1 MRSISSTL
9 VGLSVAAGFWACS
22 STSEYKTD
30 PLQELDAVNGA
41 GPASGVGPTTTSSTT
56 TTGASTSTTSPVSGV
71 TNGTTAGSQAASA
84 VGTTGSASTTGTAGA
99 VGGVGGMTSS
109 GAGGSTGG
117 GNCTDIPPDD
127 RETCATWAEW
137 GECGAEWLAEFCHA
151 SCDRCTDQTSGGSSQ
166 TSGGGTSNAAAN
178 NGVTNGTTTANATTS
193 ATGSSTTGQL
203 GNDNPWGDV
212 NGGQN
217 GWASRYWDCC
227 KPSCGWSGNASNPV
241 NSCDISDNDI
251 GVNDMRRNGC
261 EQGGDT
267 YTCHSMAPWAYSTEV
282 SFGFAA
288 INGVSCGQCFH
299 IQFTG
304 TAGNGG
310 NGPGAAALAN
320 KHMIVMATNIGNI
333 QQGQF
338 DLLIPGGGVGDFDGC
353 TTQWGVDSGQL
364 GARFGGFLS
373 ACPGND
379 LNSRKSCVRDK
390 CESVFGAKGLT
401 ELYNGCMWFVD
412 WFQAA
417 DNPDFRYTQVDC
429 PQELVDAAH

>member
-9 VGLSVAAGFWACS
+9 IGLSVAAGFWACS
-22 STSEYKTD
+22 STSEYETD
-30 PLQELDAVNGA
+30 PLQELDAVNAA
-41 GPASGVGPTTTSSTT
+41 GPASGGGPTTVTTTVNTVTGTMGAVSSVTSGTSS
-56 TTGASTSTTSPVSGV
+56 STSAAATVGSTG
-71 TNGTTAGSQAASA
+71 NTA
-84 VGTTGSASTTGTAGA
+84 TTGSTD
-99 VGGVGGMTSS
+99 GVGGNGNN
-109 GAGGSTGG
+109 GAGPTTGG
-117 GNCTDIPPDD
+117 APCTDTPPDD
-127 RETCATWAEW
+127 RQTCATWAEW
-137 GECGAEWLAEFCHA
+137 GECGAEWLADFCHL
-151 SCDRCTDQTSGGSSQ
+151 SCDRCPSDTSGAVS
-166 TSGGGTSNAAAN
+166 TSGGGASNAA
-178 NGVTNGTTTANATTS
+178 TNDGTVNT
-193 ATGSSTTGQL
+193 TGSSTTGPL
-203 GNDNPWGDV
+203 GNDNPWGNV
-212 NGGQN
+212 EGGQN

-227 KPSCGWSGNASNPV
+227 KPSCGWSGNSSNPV

-261 EQGGDT
+261 EAGGDT
-267 YTCHSMAPWAYSTEV
+267 YTCHTMAPWAYSTEV

-288 INGVSCGQCFH
+288 INGVSCGTCFH

-320 KHMIVMATNIGNI
+320 KHMIVMATNIGGI

-353 TTQWGVDSGQL
+353 TTQWNVGAEEL
-364 GARFGGFLS
+364 GARFGGFLA

-379 LNSRKSCVRDK
+379 LNSRKSCVAQK
-390 CESVFGAKGLT
+390 CESVFGSRGLT

-429 PQELVDAAH
+429 PQELIQAAH

>member
-9 VGLSVAAGFWACS
+9 IGLSVAAGFWACS
-22 STSEYKTD
+22 SSELETD
-30 PLQELDAVNGA
+30 PLQDVDAVNAA
-41 GPASGVGPTTTSSTT
+41 GPTSGVGPNTVTTTVNTVTGTTSSVAAVTSGTTSST
-56 TTGASTSTTSPVSGV
+56 
-71 TNGTTAGSQAASA
+71 SA
-84 VGTTGSASTTGTAGA
+84 PATVGTTGSANTTGSTTG
-99 VGGVGGMTSS
+99 
-109 GAGGSTGG
+109 AGGNGNTSAGPTTGG
-117 GNCTDIPPDD
+117 TPCTDTPPDD
-127 RETCATWAEW
+127 RPITCQTWADY
-137 GECGAEWLAEFCHA
+137 GECGNEWLAEFCDL
-151 SCDRCTDQTSGGSSQ
+151 SCGRCSSETSGGSNNN
-166 TSGGGTSNAAAN
+166 TSGGGGATNAA
-178 NGVTNGTTTANATTS
+178 VTNGNGTVNTA
-193 ATGSSTTGQL
+193 SSTTGPL
-203 GNDNPWGDV
+203 GNDNPWGNVD
-212 NGGQN
+212 GGQN

-261 EQGGDT
+261 EQGGDS

-288 INGVSCGQCFH
+288 INGVSCGTCFH

-320 KHMIVMATNIGNI
+320 KHMIVMATNIGGI

-353 TTQWGVDSGQL
+353 TTQWGVDSSEL
-364 GARFGGFLS
+364 GVRFGGFLA

-379 LNSRKSCVRDK
+379 LNSRKSCVADK
-390 CESVFGAKGLT
+390 CESVFGSRGLT

-417 DNPDFRYTQVDC
+417 DTPDFRYTQVDC
-429 PQELVDAAH
+429 PQELIQASH

>member
-1 MRSISSTL
+1 MRRISSTL
-9 VGLSVAAGFWACS
+9 IGLSIAAGFWACS
-22 STSEYKTD
+22 STSDYKND

-41 GPASGVGPTTTSSTT
+41 GPTSGVGPTVTT
-56 TTGASTSTTSPVSGV
+56 TINSGTGTTDTVSGV
-71 TNGTTAGSQAASA
+71 TNGTTSTMSA
-84 VGTTGSASTTGTAGA
+84 TATAGTTGGVSTTG
-99 VGGVGGMTSS
+99 SS
-109 GAGGSTGG
+109 VGAGGNASTGNGATTG
-117 GNCTDIPPDD
+117 GPACTDTPPDD
-127 RETCATWAEW
+127 RETCATWKEW
-137 GECGAEWLAEFCHA
+137 GECDSEWMAEFCHLT
-151 SCDRCTDQTSGGSSQ
+151 CDRCPSDSSGAVS
-166 TSGGGTSNAAAN
+166 TSGGGASNAA
-178 NGVTNGTTTANATTS
+178 TNGTNNT
-193 ATGSSTTGQL
+193 TGSGTTGPL
-203 GNDNPWGDV
+203 GNDNPWGNV
-212 NGGQN
+212 EGGQN

-227 KPSCGWSGNASNPV
+227 KPSCGWSGNSSNPV

-261 EQGGDT
+261 EPGGDS

-288 INGVSCGQCFH
+288 INGVSCGTCFH

-304 TAGNGG
+304 TAQNGG

-320 KHMIVMATNIGNI
+320 KHMIVMATNIGGI

-353 TTQWGVDSGQL
+353 TTQWGVDSSQL
-364 GARFGGFLS
+364 GARFGGFLA
-373 ACPGND
+373 ACPGED
-379 LNSRKSCVRDK
+379 LNSRKSCVAAR
-390 CESVFGAKGLT
+390 CESVFGSRGLT

-429 PQELVDAAH
+429 PQELIQAAH

>member
-9 VGLSVAAGFWACS
+9 AGLSVAAGFWACS
-22 STSEYKTD
+22 STSNYETD

-41 GPASGVGPTTTSSTT
+41 GPASGVGPTTTTATT
-56 TTGASTSTTSPVSGV
+56 TTSGASTTSAVSGV
-71 TNGTTAGSQAASA
+71 TNGTTGTPTSGT
-84 VGTTGSASTTGTAGA
+84 VGTTGSASTTGTMGGIGGASSSGA
-99 VGGVGGMTSS
+99 VGT
-109 GAGGSTGG
+109 TGG
-117 GNCTDIPPDD
+117 ADCTDIPPDD

-137 GECGAEWLAEFCHA
+137 GECGAEWLAEFCDA
-151 SCDRCTDQTSGGSSQ
+151 SCGRCTDQTSGGSNQ
-166 TSGGGTSNAAAN
+166 TSGGGASNAASN
-178 NGVTNGTTTANATTS
+178 NGTTNGTSNGTTS
-193 ATGSSTTGQL
+193 STSSTTGQL
-203 GNDNPWGDV
+203 GNDNPWGEV

-251 GVNDMRRNGC
+251 GVNDMRKNGC
-261 EQGGDT
+261 EPGGDS

-304 TAGNGG
+304 TSSNGG

-320 KHMIVMATNIGNI
+320 KHMIVMATNIGGI

-353 TTQWGVDSGQL
+353 TTQWGVDSSQL

-401 ELYNGCMWFVD
+401 ELYDGCMWFVD

-429 PQELVDAAH
+429 PQELIDAAH